1 MALSERDRRA
11 LILGGGALVVLA
23 VYFLGIEPL
32 WGWYDGLASGHAGAA
47 NEVARIVGNER
58 EARYYATQI
67 PEWEEQVGKLSVPKP
82 FAEQVTAVS
91 ERIVA
96 AAAESGLQL
105 KGASPG
111 APVAWADDPGLQRA
125 SILIDAEAD
134 WEKVFKFIAALYR
147 SEGVLSVEQME
158 LSSKKS
164 KKLTVKLTVT
174 FLVQAPA
181 GGRNPWSS

>member
-1 MALSERDRRA
+1 MALIERDRRA

-32 WGWYDGLASGHAGAA
+32 WGWYDGLVSGHTGAA

-147 SEGVLSVEQME
+147 SEGILSVEQME
-158 LSSKKS
+158 LSSKKG

-181 GGRNPWSS
+181 EGRNPWSS